1 MVKKLELQNKNIEEL
16 KNILIDL
23 RKESLNMRFQK
34 ASGQFENTAN
44 IRYVKR
50 NIARI
55 KTFLVLKNISKVNHK

>member
-55 KTFLVLKNISKVNHK
+55 KTFLVLKNIYKVNHK